1 MLRNISYGT
10 AWLARGAAAL
20 AVLAVMSVVALVG
33 VLVML
38 AVLFGMLALPSREPP
53 RTRPSGSPV
62 KNRRGLPG
70 LLRPRLRPRS

>member
-1 MLRNISYGT
+1 MHEKISYGV

-38 AVLFGMLALPSREPP
+38 AVLFGMLVFPSREPH
-53 RTRPSGSPV
+53 RTRPSDSPMES
-62 KNRRGLPG
+62 RRGLPG

>member
-1 MLRNISYGT
+1 MHKKVSYGV

-20 AVLAVMSVVALVG
+20 AVLAVLSVVALVG

-38 AVLFGMLALPSREPP
+38 AVLFGMLTFSLREPP
-53 RTRPSGSPV
+53 KMRPAGSPMES
-62 KNRRGLPG
+62 RRGLPG

>member
-1 MLRNISYGT
+1 MLRKISHGV

-33 VLVML
+33 VLMML
-38 AVLFGMLALPSREPP
+38 AVLFEMLALPSREPP
-53 RTRPSGSPV
+53 RTRPSGNPANS
-62 KNRRGLPG
+62 RRGLPG